1 MTNHNQLIQIPFP
14 YEDKFKQTK
23 KAILCNLARA
33 LIWLL
38 RVSNC
43 ICYRIWLKYVIIYN
57 IKKVSIL
64 QDVRSSKMK
73 LLDDALHLIQ
83 NLSFY

>member
-1 MTNHNQLIQIPFP
+1 
-14 YEDKFKQTK
+14 
-23 KAILCNLARA
+23 
-33 LIWLL
+33 
-38 RVSNC
+38 
-43 ICYRIWLKYVIIYN
+43 LKYVIIYN